1 MVGLIG
7 KKLGH
12 TRIYDTDGKI
22 VPVTIVLAGPN
33 RVVQCKTVEKDGYS
47 AVQLG
52 FDDQKEARINKAL
65 AGHFLKCKA
74 APVKRL
80 REFRDFSIKV
90 KEGDTLN
97 VDIFSLGDYV
107 DCIGITKGH
116 GFEGVVKRYGF
127 HGGTATHGCKGWKR
141 RTGALGCRLFPGT
154 VSRGTK
160 EPGHMGQVRRTVQ
173 NLKIAGVM
181 PEDNI
186 ILIRGSMPGSEG
198 DYVIIRESKKKP
210 KAKATAKK

>member
-12 TRIYDTDGKI
+12 TRIYDTEGNV
-22 VPVTIVLAGPN
+22 VPVTVILAGPN

-52 FDDQKEARINKAL
+52 FDDQKEIRINKPM
-65 AGHFLKCKA
+65 AGHFSKHKA

-80 REFRDFSIKV
+80 REFRDFSLKV
-90 KEGDTLN
+90 KEGDVLN
-97 VDIFSLGDYV
+97 VDVFAQGDYV

-116 GFEGVVKRYGF
+116 GFQGVVKRYNFRGAP
-127 HGGTATHGCKGWKR
+127 ATHGTKGWKR
-141 RTGALGCRLFPGT
+141 RPGGLGAIFPGHIDK
-154 VSRGTK
+154 GK
-160 EPGHMGQVRRTVQ
+160 KMPGHMGTVRRTVQ
-173 NLKIAGVM
+173 NLRVM
-181 PEDNI
+181 AVLPEDNV
-186 ILIRGSMPGSEG
+186 LLVSGSMPGAEG

-210 KAKATAKK
+210 KATVQK

>member
-12 TRIYDTDGKI
+12 TRIYDTEGNV
-22 VPVTIVLAGPN
+22 VPVTVILAGPN

-52 FDDQKEARINKAL
+52 FDDQKEIRINKPM
-65 AGHFLKCKA
+65 AGHFSKHKA

-80 REFRDFSIKV
+80 REFRDFSLKV
-90 KEGDTLN
+90 KEGDVLN
-97 VDIFSLGDYV
+97 VDVFAQGDYV

-116 GFEGVVKRYGF
+116 GFQGVVKRYNFRGAP
-127 HGGTATHGCKGWKR
+127 ATHGTKGWKR
-141 RTGALGCRLFPGT
+141 RPGGLGARLFPGHIDK
-154 VSRGTK
+154 GK
-160 EPGHMGQVRRTVQ
+160 KMPGHMGTVRRTVQ
-173 NLKIAGVM
+173 NLRVM
-181 PEDNI
+181 AVLPEDNV
-186 ILIRGSMPGSEG
+186 LLVSGSMPGAEG

-210 KAKATAKK
+210 KATVQK

>member
-12 TRIYDTDGKI
+12 TRIYDTEGNV
-22 VPVTIVLAGPN
+22 VPVTVILAGPN

-52 FDDQKEARINKAL
+52 FDDQKEIRINKPM
-65 AGHFLKCKA
+65 AGHFSKHKA

-80 REFRDFSIKV
+80 REFRDFSLKV
-90 KEGDTLN
+90 KEGDVLN
-97 VDIFSLGDYV
+97 GDVFAQGDYV

-116 GFEGVVKRYGF
+116 GFQGVVKRYNFRGAP
-127 HGGTATHGCKGWKR
+127 ATHGTKGWKR
-141 RTGALGCRLFPGT
+141 RPGGLGASLFPGHIDK
-154 VSRGTK
+154 GK
-160 EPGHMGQVRRTVQ
+160 KMPGHMGTVRRTVQ
-173 NLKIAGVM
+173 NLRVM
-181 PEDNI
+181 AVLPEDNV
-186 ILIRGSMPGSEG
+186 LLVSGSMPGAEG

-210 KAKATAKK
+210 KATVQK